1 MVCPALYWIRVG
13 STMVLLAFMATN
25 TKLPP
30 SSSAAIAVVGMM
42 AETRSTRLRSRAIT
56 LLCIFHPPLIS
67 QYRQFQSRYRILSHG
82 VQLSLQAVSTRMA
95 NESTFLRC
103 SGVIFW
109 VLNSAF

>member
-1 MVCPALYWIRVG
+1 
-13 STMVLLAFMATN
+13 MVLLAFIATN
-25 TKLPP
+25 TKLPAY
-30 SSSAAIAVVGMM
+30 SFSAAIAVTGMA
-42 AETRSTRLRSRAIT
+42 AESRSTRLSSRAIT

-82 VQLSLQAVSTRMA
+82 VQLSLQASSTRMA